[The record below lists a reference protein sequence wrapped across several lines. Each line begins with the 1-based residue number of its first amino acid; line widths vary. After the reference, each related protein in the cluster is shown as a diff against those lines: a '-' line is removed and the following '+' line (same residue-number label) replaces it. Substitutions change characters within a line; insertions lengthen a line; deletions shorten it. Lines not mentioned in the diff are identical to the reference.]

1 MPDPLVVSLQLFG
14 KALENHSVHASYSQG
29 RPQTFQPEAP
39 MSYQNQIFL
48 AVLSTCINM
57 AIQRAELCLI

>member
-39 MSYQNQIFL
+39 MSY
-48 AVLSTCINM
+48 
-57 AIQRAELCLI
+57 